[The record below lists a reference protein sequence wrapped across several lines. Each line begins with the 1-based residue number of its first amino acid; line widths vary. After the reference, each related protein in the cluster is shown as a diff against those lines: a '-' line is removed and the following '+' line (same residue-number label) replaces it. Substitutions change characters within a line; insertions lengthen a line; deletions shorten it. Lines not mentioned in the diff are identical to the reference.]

1 MPRDDL
7 VCLRH
12 MLDAAR
18 EAVSF
23 AAGRSRADLDT
34 DRMLVLS
41 LVKCLEIIGEAA
53 NTVSASYRDEHSE
66 IPWLDIIGMRHRL
79 IHAYYDVNLDI
90 VWRTVIG
97 DLPPLIASLG
107 GIVSYWEQVER
118 QQ

>member
-7 VCLRH
+7 VRLWH

-23 AAGRSRADLDT
+23 SAGKSRSDLDT
-34 DRMLVLS
+34 ERMLVLS

-53 NTVSASYRDEHSE
+53 SRVSAAYKDRHPE

-90 VWRTVIG
+90 VWRTATD
-97 DLPPLIASLG
+97 DLLPLIASLEELVRSG
-107 GIVSYWEQVER
+107 PGEDG
-118 QQ
+118 

>member
-1 MPRDDL
+1 MSKHDL
-7 VCLRH
+7 VRLRH

-23 AAGRSRADLDT
+23 SAGRSRSDLDS

-53 NTVSASYRDEHSE
+53 SRVSVVCRDRHPE

-90 VWRTVIG
+90 VWRTVAD
-97 DLPPLIASLG
+97 DLPPLIAGLEELVRSG
-107 GIVSYWEQVER
+107 EDD
-118 QQ
+118 

>member
-1 MPRDDL
+1 MLKDDHVRL
-7 VCLRH
+7 QH

-23 AAGRSRADLDT
+23 SVGRSRADLNV

-53 NTVSASYRDEHSE
+53 NMVSAVYRDDHPE

-79 IHAYYDVNLDI
+79 IHSYYDVNLDI
-90 VWRTVIG
+90 VWRTVAD
-97 DLPPLIASLG
+97 DLPPLIASLEAL
-107 GIVSYWEQVER
+107 V
-118 QQ
+118 